1 MRILRSILKDI
12 EDQVHWMDEIYDT
25 EFFDM
30 VSKRISMIRNFTDA
44 FNSTSDMESLLISA
58 GLDKEIVEILKKSYT
73 NINRVSIF
81 IINLKKV
88 VFCEKFRLF
97 YEISCI
103 FLFIRKVFSHITP

>member
-12 EDQVHWMDEIYDT
+12 DNQIHWMDEIYDT

-44 FNSTSDMESLLISA
+44 FNSTLNMESLLMNA

-73 NINRVSIF
+73 NINRVKYFYIY
-81 IINLKKV
+81 INLKMDTGPENLK
-88 VFCEKFRLF
+88 KSRQKN
-97 YEISCI
+97 S
-103 FLFIRKVFSHITP
+103 